1 MQTPG
6 TYISA
11 TGHILLI
18 GWLFFGWG
26 FDADPLEFDAMDV
39 SVISGE
45 AFEEMLAARTPVP
58 GDASPTAPML
68 PEIVDTPPP
77 LPPVASPVAPALPP
91 ETVDQPDVELPP
103 PAAPAP
109 LVTEAEPT
117 PPEAPD
123 TPDAPPPSPNVDIN
137 APPAPTQADRVAST
151 PTAPPPPD
159 AQVDDIV
166 REEVVPDATTTAEV
180 VTEETTPT
188 APEETAT
195 EIAIE
200 NVKPSGLVDTSLRPV
215 SRPSRPTPPAPEP
228 ATPTQTA
235 ETPAA
240 PEPPS
245 DDAVE
250 AALAA
255 ALAVETPAAPATAA
269 APAVAAGPP
278 MTGAERDSFRLS
290 VNRCWNVDPGSVASR
305 VTVEVAFELDRNGQV
320 IGQPRLV
327 SSDGDQSAVNIAFEA
342 ARRAILR
349 CQSGGYPLP
358 ADKYEQWKD
367 VVFTFDP
374 SGMRLR

>member
-1 MQTPG
+1 MRTPG

-11 TGHILLI
+11 TGHVALI

-26 FDADPLEFDAMDV
+26 FNADPLDFDAMDV

-45 AFEEMLAARTPVP
+45 AFEELIAARTPEP
-58 GDASPTAPML
+58 TDANPTAPVQ
-68 PEIVDTPPP
+68 PEIDDTPPP
-77 LPPVASPVAPALPP
+77 PPAVEDPAEHTPPPDPVDPP
-91 ETVDQPDVELPP
+91 DNELPP
-103 PAAPAP
+103 PPAP
-109 LVTEAEPT
+109 EVLVTEAEDT
-117 PPEAPD
+117 PPETLDVPA
-123 TPDAPPPSPNVDIN
+123 APPPSPNVDLN
-137 APPAPTQADRVAST
+137 TPPAPTQAARVAST

-166 REEVVPDATTTAEV
+166 REEVVPDETATAEV
-180 VTEETTPT
+180 VTEDTTPT

-200 NVKPSGLVDTSLRPV
+200 DKKPSGLVETSLRPV

-228 ATPTQTA
+228 DAPT
-235 ETPAA
+235 ETVEA
-240 PEPPS
+240 PTEVETPS

-255 ALAVETPAAPATAA
+255 ALAVE

-278 MTGAERDSFRLS
+278 MTGAERDSFRIS
-290 VNRCWNVDPGSVASR
+290 VNRCWNVDPGSVAAR
-305 VTVEVAFELDRNGQV
+305 VTVEVAFELDRNGLV
-320 IGQPRLV
+320 VGQPRLV
-327 SSDGDQSAVNIAFEA
+327 ASDGDQSATNIAFEA

-349 CQSGGYPLP
+349 CQSGGYALP
-358 ADKYEQWKD
+358 ADKYEQWKE